1 MTHKERRAA
10 TRTELVEAA
19 AKVFALE
26 GYGAASVDQVAEEA
40 GFSKGAVY
48 SNFDS
53 KEALFMALLEDQLA
67 QTMPEVSA
75 ATSEGTISERM
86 QSLDR
91 RIQLGGEPDGQMCLL
106 YFEFWTYA
114 MRNPAVRKR
123 LAHHYDEWREQL
135 SDVVRKQAA
144 DLDVPLPHD
153 AAPAIASAAL
163 ALSEGFVLQR
173 LIDKEAF
180 PDGSYGLLMELFL
193 SGLIA
198 LAASADTDG
207 LFKRLDQFG
216 KAVKKPNGRKR

>member
-1 MTHKERRAA
+1 MTHRERRAA
-10 TRTELVEAA
+10 TRRELVDAA

-26 GYGAASVDQVAEEA
+26 GYGAASVDKVAEEA

-53 KEALFMALLEDQLA
+53 KEALFMALLDDHLA
-67 QTMPEVSA
+67 QTMPEVNA
-75 ATSEGTISERM
+75 ATSEGTVSERM

-91 RIQLGGEPDGQMCLL
+91 RIQISGEPDVQMCLL

-114 MRNPAVRKR
+114 MRNPAVRAR
-123 LAHHYDEWREQL
+123 LARHYEEWREQL

-144 DLDVPLPHD
+144 DLGVPLPHSV
-153 AAPAIASAAL
+153 APAIASAAL

-173 LIDKEAF
+173 LIDTEAF
-180 PDGSYGLLMELFL
+180 PEGSYGVLMELFL

-198 LAASADTDG
+198 LTATPDTDG
-207 LFKRLDQFG
+207 LFKRLARYG
-216 KAVKKPNGRKR
+216 KAAKKPNGRK